1 MRSRTSRSR
10 TRRSRTSS
18 TVSSPASSWVR
29 PQTRWRRDEHDR
41 DLQSAA
47 ARGVPAD
54 GPVPD
59 PVAAVDAVRDHPAG
73 HLPRGLGRG
82 RDVPGRLGLR
92 IHGRRLR
99 RVLRDPHVREPALDG
114 LELPRVR
121 MGGEPGPSG
130 REASAA
136 AAPAA
141 LRRGGQHR
149 VQADDAAG
157 ARPHPHRRID
167 HVRRAVRD
175 PAVARP
181 GVHPER
187 HPRVRA
193 PFHLRLDRRL
203 ARVLGDAHEHG
214 EHALAARRDRVRGP
228 ERADRPH
235 AGLAAGAVVRPFVL
249 VHAGRAHRDPA
260 GRGHARARGAHHRR
274 TGRVACGLLRR
285 LPAHLEARRP
295 GVLGGGRV
303 IRYVRIVRTFVT
315 AEMQTELAY
324 RLNFVLGILE
334 MVLVIGTSIGAV
346 LVLFTQT
353 SSLNGWSLPQ
363 MIALTGVYYLVQG
376 GVNLVFSPSFE
387 KLMEHVRQGTLDFTL
402 LKPANTQF
410 LVSTRHFR
418 LVRLVDFLFGMGV
431 VVVGLLMLGDAVTPW
446 SALAFLVTLA
456 CGIACVY
463 TLLLT
468 LVTLAFWFVRVDNIL
483 AIFWA
488 FTDAGRFPI
497 DLYPGWLRLTLA
509 TIVPIGIAVTVPA
522 EAISGRMSLETF
534 AGMLAGTA
542 FSVTFASW
550 FWRRG
555 LRSYTGARP

>member
-1 MRSRTSRSR
+1 
-10 TRRSRTSS
+10 
-18 TVSSPASSWVR
+18 
-29 PQTRWRRDEHDR
+29 
-41 DLQSAA
+41 
-47 ARGVPAD
+47 
-54 GPVPD
+54 
-59 PVAAVDAVRDHPAG
+59 
-73 HLPRGLGRG
+73 
-82 RDVPGRLGLR
+82 
-92 IHGRRLR
+92 
-99 RVLRDPHVREPALDG
+99 
-114 LELPRVR
+114 
-121 MGGEPGPSG
+121 
-130 REASAA
+130 
-136 AAPAA
+136 
-141 LRRGGQHR
+141 
-149 VQADDAAG
+149 
-157 ARPHPHRRID
+157 
-167 HVRRAVRD
+167 
-175 PAVARP
+175 
-181 GVHPER
+181 
-187 HPRVRA
+187 
-193 PFHLRLDRRL
+193 
-203 ARVLGDAHEHG
+203 
-214 EHALAARRDRVRGP
+214 
-228 ERADRPH
+228 
-235 AGLAAGAVVRPFVL
+235 
-249 VHAGRAHRDPA
+249 
-260 GRGHARARGAHHRR
+260 
-274 TGRVACGLLRR
+274 
-285 LPAHLEARRP
+285 
-295 GVLGGGRV
+295 V

-315 AEMQTELAY
+315 AEMETELAY

-534 AGMLAGTA
+534 AAMLAGTA

-555 LRSYTGARP
+555 LRSYTGASA